1 MSATIGIE
9 DSPANPSGA
18 TILDVSESRQQ
29 QSLKIK
35 RNAISGIYRFAI
47 LTVVYFLTYPY
58 MLHHLGTERFGM
70 WALAL
75 VVSQSLGTQDLGISG
90 ALMRFIPEHWNN
102 RGSLRIWELASTAIF
117 LLAGIGVSLATGLFV
132 MRGELVNLLKI
143 PQALQNEMSLLLVGM
158 AGAFFLNLVGSG
170 LTAILIGIH
179 RMDIGNIAYTAT
191 AIVQAVG
198 VFLVLSRGYG
208 LLGLTLNAVLTA
220 LLWAL
225 STWILLRRCMPGFR
239 LHPSLIR
246 RADAVSLLRYGSNIQ
261 AAGLGSFL
269 TVPPIKILLS
279 RYVSLASVSSFEL
292 ASGMAMQL
300 RSGFLMAAMPLIPAS
315 AHLNAE
321 KASTKLGSLYR
332 QSFRYVVLV
341 ALPVFSVAAIL
352 APGFTQFWLRK
363 GTSFVAPTLALLLIG
378 WFLNTLT
385 LPAYFMF
392 QGQGFARYQV
402 YVASLQAVGSAISA
416 YMLVKI
422 FGYYGAVSG
431 LVMGLSIAAFYL
443 LWQYPRLC
451 SDGPGKLFDKS
462 ILKAIVANTILLLPF
477 VFRPQ
482 LREIHHLSV
491 LALVTSIYL
500 ALYVLLLFA
509 FGCISQAE
517 GHNIASIWPGK
528 ALRSRR
534 THQKISFPPGLK
546 RNATFRATK
555 PGEE

>member
-102 RGSLRIWELASTAIF
+102 GGSLRIWELASTAIF
-117 LLAGIGVSLATGLFV
+117 LLAGIGVLLATGLFV
-132 MRGELVNLLKI
+132 TRGELVNLLKI

-158 AGAFFLNLVGSG
+158 AGAFFLNLVSSG

-179 RMDIGNIAYTAT
+179 RIDIGNITYTVT
-191 AIVQAVG
+191 AIAQAVG

-220 LLWAL
+220 LLWTL

-246 RADAVSLLRYGSNIQ
+246 RADAVSLLRYASNIQ

-269 TVPPIKILLS
+269 TVP
-279 RYVSLASVSSFEL
+279 
-292 ASGMAMQL
+292 
-300 RSGFLMAAMPLIPAS
+300 
-315 AHLNAE
+315 
-321 KASTKLGSLYR
+321 
-332 QSFRYVVLV
+332 
-341 ALPVFSVAAIL
+341 
-352 APGFTQFWLRK
+352 
-363 GTSFVAPTLALLLIG
+363 
-378 WFLNTLT
+378 
-385 LPAYFMF
+385 
-392 QGQGFARYQV
+392 
-402 YVASLQAVGSAISA
+402 
-416 YMLVKI
+416 
-422 FGYYGAVSG
+422 
-431 LVMGLSIAAFYL
+431 
-443 LWQYPRLC
+443 
-451 SDGPGKLFDKS
+451 
-462 ILKAIVANTILLLPF
+462 
-477 VFRPQ
+477 
-482 LREIHHLSV
+482 
-491 LALVTSIYL
+491 
-500 ALYVLLLFA
+500 
-509 FGCISQAE
+509 
-517 GHNIASIWPGK
+517 
-528 ALRSRR
+528 
-534 THQKISFPPGLK
+534 
-546 RNATFRATK
+546 
-555 PGEE
+555 